1 MKQYIKSGAAALLSV
16 LMISGC
22 SKTADETFQPVGQ
35 YIVVTD
41 YGIKNDGT
49 EIGSE
54 LNLLVKDA
62 YGEGV
67 KRDFYISYY
76 TNLSR

>member
-49 EIGSE
+49 EIG
-54 LNLLVKDA
+54 
-62 YGEGV
+62 
-67 KRDFYISYY
+67 
-76 TNLSR
+76 